1 MKIEIPITRLI
12 YNILSQNA
20 EARDNWMLTIQK
32 IHETE
37 MTINGIK
44 PSDYLNAF
52 FNGGERGGGLECM
65 GWQKVQEDFPSLRG
79 ITWEERQRQGGKM
92 SKDMAIDLSQMTLFN
107 ENELNELALLD
118 NDKRKGL

>member
-37 MTINGIK
+37 MTIKGIK
-44 PSDYLNAF
+44 TSDYFDAF
-52 FNGGERGGGLECM
+52 FNEELSNV
-65 GWQKVQEDFPSLRG
+65 QKVQEDFPSLRG
-79 ITWEERQRQGGKM
+79 VTWEERQRQGGKVA
-92 SKDMAIDLSQMTLFN
+92 KDMVIDLSQMTLFN
-107 ENELNELALLD
+107 DNELNELALLD